1 MLSLFLLVEMA
12 QVARL
17 LGYSLGW

>member
-17 LGYSLGW
+17 LGYGLGW